1 MTTHDLSGLNNIHIL
16 NLTGKPM
23 TNNTTSINYKINFLK
38 NRIIAD
44 YIVPLFSKQWNILN
58 ENVFLIDALE
68 KRLFNYYNK
77 YKLNELLVYSE
88 LLKVLKLLIN
98 EHNLLEEIETNITN
112 KRDPT
117 QIVNM
122 VYKTTMIRLLP
133 EYEIYNSVIGKP
145 NRRLNEHYN
154 ENIIV
159 DIKYLLTQERIT
171 FTQIKNFVD
180 TKYKIK
186 R

>member
-1 MTTHDLSGLNNIHIL
+1 MTHDLSGLNNINIL
-16 NLTGKPM
+16 NLSGKPI
-23 TNNTTSINYKINFLK
+23 NNTITTNYQITFLK

-44 YIVPLFSKQWNILN
+44 YIVPLFSKQWDILR
-58 ENVFLIDALE
+58 ENVYLIDVLE
-68 KRLFNYYNK
+68 KQLLGFYKK
-77 YKLNELLVYSE
+77 YKISELLVYYE

-98 EHNLLEEIETNITN
+98 EHNLLEEIETKNTN

-145 NRRLNEHYN
+145 NRRLNEQYDDH
-154 ENIIV
+154 IIS
-159 DIKYLLTQERIT
+159 DITHLLTQERIT
-171 FTQIKNFVD
+171 FTKMKCFLEN
-180 TKYKIK
+180 KYKAK
-186 R
+186 M

>member
-1 MTTHDLSGLNNIHIL
+1 MNSKIL
-16 NLTGKPM
+16 K
-23 TNNTTSINYKINFLK
+23 
-38 NRIIAD
+38 
-44 YIVPLFSKQWNILN
+44 
-58 ENVFLIDALE
+58 
-68 KRLFNYYNK
+68 
-77 YKLNELLVYSE
+77 
-88 LLKVLKLLIN
+88 KVLKLLIN